1 MKVHV
6 HFKFAHVLKLFKIH
20 VQCVQVDTMDPSLS
34 NSTPMDLLNATEN
47 SSPCNS
53 MPMNLLST
61 RDRLRLERQIA
72 SGETDDAYGKTNV
85 EQWNSPCLGRQTI
98 RM

>member
-1 MKVHV
+1 M
-6 HFKFAHVLKLFKIH
+6 
-20 VQCVQVDTMDPSLS
+20 Q
-34 NSTPMDLLNATEN
+34 LNADESTEY
-47 SSPCNS
+47 
-53 MPMNLLST
+53 
-61 RDRLRLERQIA
+61 ERQIA